1 VEHRRQDGYVV
12 SDDRERV
19 DVAHVHR
26 WLSEES
32 YWALGRPYEVVA
44 RAFEHSI
51 LLGCYDPQGTLVG
64 FCRWV
69 TDQATF
75 AWLCDVF
82 VDQAERGMGLG
93 AFLVEAATKHPA
105 VAGLRVQ
112 FLGTRDAQGLY
123 ERFGFAAL
131 EDPAHWMVRWG
142 PGMKPAWL

>member
-1 VEHRRQDGYVV
+1 MV
-12 SDDRERV
+12 SDDRARL
-19 DVAHVHR
+19 DVARVHR

-32 YWALGRPYEVVA
+32 YWAAGRAYDVVA
-44 RAFEHSI
+44 RSFEHSI
-51 LLGCYDPQGTLVG
+51 VLGCYDPEGELVA

-82 VDQAERGMGLG
+82 VEPTERGKGLG
-93 AFLVEAATKHPA
+93 VLLMEAALAHPA
-105 VAGLRVQ
+105 VDGLRVQ

-131 EDPAHWMVRWG
+131 EDPGHWMARWA
-142 PGMKPAWL
+142 PGMKPSWLPPA